1 MNITISIDSRDV
13 QRLLQ
18 VAPARTQRALVAG
31 MTDATI
37 YMQRLLMDYPEQR
50 KGSTYKRTHTL
61 DRSWLQ
67 PDSRRIRRTAG
78 GGVEGGVFSSKFEQS
93 YNRLVQDAD
102 NQAQVHRTTWRGHT
116 VQAIAAAKERDV
128 QRMFSIRLAQEF
140 GR

>member
-18 VAPARTQRALVAG
+18 VAPAKTQRALVAG
-31 MTDATI
+31 MTDATL

-50 KGSTYKRTHTL
+50 KGSTYKRMHTL
-61 DRSWLQ
+61 ERSWLQ

-78 GGVEGGVFSSKFEQS
+78 GVEGGVFSSKFAQS

-116 VQAIAAAKERDV
+116 VQAIAAAKERDL
-128 QRMFSIRLAQEF
+128 QRMFSIRLTQEF

>member
-1 MNITISIDSRDV
+1 M
-13 QRLLQ
+13 
-18 VAPARTQRALVAG
+18 
-31 MTDATI
+31 
-37 YMQRLLMDYPEQR
+37 
-50 KGSTYKRTHTL
+50 
-61 DRSWLQ
+61 
-67 PDSRRIRRTAG
+67 
-78 GGVEGGVFSSKFEQS
+78 EGGVFSSKFAQS

>member
-1 MNITISIDSRDV
+1 MNITIKIDDRQV
-13 QRLLQ
+13 IAMMRAFPQR
-18 VAPARTQRALVAG
+18 AQRALVAG

-61 DRSWLQ
+61 ERSWLQ
-67 PDSRRIRRTAG
+67 PDSRRIQRTAG
-78 GGVEGGVFSSKFEQS
+78 GGVEGGVFSSKFAQS

-102 NQAQVHRTTWRGHT
+102 NQAQVHRSTWRGHT